1 MENQVEG
8 STKEPATEE
17 NVKEVEV
24 VEHQENSG
32 SDFDVLHQEG
42 YPPTGEVHGGNT

>member
-1 MENQVEG
+1 MEG

-32 SDFDVLHQEG
+32 SDSDVLHQEG
-42 YPPTGEVHGGNT
+42 YPPTGEVQRGNT